1 MPIYFHDTLQ
11 AALHDVRDDDRSS
24 QWLHNAYL
32 RLVSRNV
39 KNINIGH
46 TLRGTI
52 EEIRIKNTAPDDLY
66 GDPDDWADNTAIRLK
81 QNGNRAFDRQ
91 PDNLYTP
98 IFWGLLITA
107 TFTLCIALR
116 DTVRGYTTD
125 YLWWMLSPLFL
136 GSVATSTY
144 MAYIAV
150 LRRAGFAKAC
160 VTIIPSMLVIYVA
173 WWISI
178 NPYGVLSI
186 SVSTSWHA
194 IAIFIYFV
202 LAAIVY
208 WRRNELREQ
217 EADLD
222 FVISPE
228 EWEEEFISTLYE
240 RGSLGDCGAKKQ
252 IDQVHQ
258 KIERTGESPIE
269 LWGNPVSYAR
279 ALNRNPS
286 LPILRQVILL
296 SILTLHCAIYA
307 YVVHQFSKG
316 QLAKVASG
324 STTIA
329 FLLLCALALVTG
341 YRAFIWWR
349 TRKSPHTHSLDGV
362 EYFF

>member
-11 AALHDVRDDDRSS
+11 AALHEVRDDERSTE
-24 QWLHNAYL
+24 WLHNAYL

-52 EEIRIKNTAPDDLY
+52 DEIRTKNTAPYDLY
-66 GDPDDWADNTAIRLK
+66 GDPEDWADSTAIRLK

-91 PDNLYTP
+91 PDNHYTP

-116 DTVRGYTTD
+116 DTIREYATD

-136 GSVATSTY
+136 GTVATTTY

-150 LRRAGFAKAC
+150 LRRAGFARAC

-173 WWISI
+173 WWMSI
-178 NPYGVLSI
+178 NPSGVLAT

-194 IAIFIYFV
+194 IAIFIYFA
-202 LAAIVY
+202 LAALVY

-228 EWEEEFISTLYE
+228 EWEEEFVSTLYE
-240 RGSLGDCGAKKQ
+240 RGSLGDRGAKEQ
-252 IDQVHQ
+252 INQVHQ
-258 KIERTGESPIE
+258 KIERTGESPID

-279 ALNRNPS
+279 ALDRNPS

-296 SILTLHCAIYA
+296 GILTLHCAVFAWI
-307 YVVHQFSKG
+307 VHDFNKG
-316 QLAKVASG
+316 QLEKVASG
-324 STTIA
+324 PVTIA
-329 FLLLCALALVTG
+329 FLLLSALVIVTA
-341 YRAFIWWR
+341 YRAVIWWR
-349 TRKSPHTHSLDGV
+349 ARKSPRAHTLDGI